1 MTPVRSRLV
10 ATASLLALALF
21 RPASGDGEEFPW
33 LTDLAAAREE
43 ARQSGKPLLVVFRC
57 ER

>member
-1 MTPVRSRLV
+1 MRARVLI
-10 ATASLLALALF
+10 AASLLALAPL

-33 LTDLAAAREE
+33 LTDLAMARAEARE
-43 ARQSGKPLLVVFRC
+43 SGRPMLVVFRC